1 LGTRTWFLLLVTI
14 FSVYLIGL
22 PLDVLE
28 VDCAQLAEISRETMK
43 NMDFLYVKDLGYDY
57 LDKPPLLFWL
67 AAISMKIFGVSA
79 WAYKLPSLFFAL
91 LAIYSMYRFTQLFY
105 KEETARYTSLI
116 LASIQTLFIIT
127 NDVRADTNLIGT
139 VAFTAWQLAAL
150 YKTNKVKYL
159 IGGSIGIGLA
169 MLAKG
174 PIGALIPIFTFGPVI
189 MLRREWKFVFQW
201 SRLLVLPIILLM
213 LAPMC
218 LGLYKQFGAK
228 GLTWY
233 FYTQS
238 FGRVTGDSTWSNNP
252 DPLFFLHTTLWCFL
266 PSTLFLLTGLW
277 LKGKALWQRIAGEE
291 LFSFFGFV
299 VTLLAISRSRYQIPH
314 YFYPAYPF
322 GAVVAAVGLNYIIE
336 QKVKWLVVVQKVMI
350 ALLPMLG
357 LVLVFYVFP
366 QAIWI
371 KTGFV
376 LAALAVVYITT
387 TKTQLLTQSVIAIC
401 LLNLILNTVFI
412 PNLLQYQPGAAIGKW
427 IKKENIDAG
436 QFTLLNYW
444 RNRSLAFEA
453 DFIPVVCSGYEQV
466 AIRLHQKPHYLFCY
480 ESDAGHFINGY
491 SAKIVRQYEEFPVT
505 KLNGTFLNPRTRA
518 TATDKLVLL
527 KIE

>member
-1 LGTRTWFLLLVTI
+1 LVTI
-14 FSVYLIGL
+14 FSVYLLGL

-28 VDCAQLAEISRETMK
+28 VDCAQLAEISRETMR

-67 AAISMKIFGVSA
+67 SAVSMKVFGVHA
-79 WAYKLPSLFFAL
+79 WAYKLPSLLFAM
-91 LAIYSMYRFTQLFY
+91 LAVYSMYRFAKLFY
-105 KEETARYTSLI
+105 SEQTARYTSLI

-127 NDVRADTNLIGT
+127 NDVRADTNLMGA

-150 YKTNKVKYL
+150 YRTNKLKYL
-159 IGGSIGIGLA
+159 IGAAIGIGLS

-174 PIGALIPIFTFGPVI
+174 PIGALIPVFTFAPVI
-189 MLRREWKFVFQW
+189 LLRREWKFVFQW
-201 SRLLVLPIILLM
+201 NRLLLIPIVLLL

-218 LGLYKQFGAK
+218 LGLYKQFGMR
-228 GLTWY
+228 GITWY

-238 FGRVTGDSTWSNNP
+238 FGRVTGDSSWSNNP

-266 PSTLFLLTGLW
+266 PSTLFLITGLW
-277 LKGKALWQRIAGEE
+277 LKGKALWRKIPGEE

-322 GAVVAAVGLNYIIE
+322 GAVLAAVGLNYIIE
-336 QKVKWLVVVQKVMI
+336 QKVKWLIIVQKVMI
-350 ALLPMLG
+350 ALLPLLG

-366 QAIWI
+366 QAIWVKI
-371 KTGFV
+371 GFT
-376 LAALAVVYITT
+376 LAALAVVYLTT

-412 PNLLQYQPGAAIGKW
+412 PNLLRYQPGSAVGKW
-427 IKKENIDAG
+427 IKQEGIKKE
-436 QFTLLNYW
+436 QFALLNYW
-444 RNRSLAFEA
+444 RIRCLAFEA
-453 DFIPVVCSGYEQV
+453 DFIPTV
-466 AIRLHQKPHYLFCY
+466 AQDYGQAINTLRQKPGYIFCY
-480 ESDAGHFINGY
+480 EKDAEPFITGQN
-491 SAKIVRQYEEFPVT
+491 AKIVQQYEEFPVT
-505 KLNGTFLNPRTRA
+505 KLNGTFLNPTTRS
-518 TATDKLVLL
+518 TVTDKLVLL

>member
-1 LGTRTWFLLLVTI
+1 MGTRTWFLLLVTI
-14 FSVYLIGL
+14 FSVYLLGL

-28 VDCAQLAEISRETMK
+28 VDCAQLAEISRETMR

-67 AAISMKIFGVSA
+67 SAVSMKFFGVHA
-79 WAYKLPSLFFAL
+79 WAYKLPSLLFAM
-91 LAIYSMYRFTQLFY
+91 LAVYSMYRFAKLFY
-105 KEETARYTSLI
+105 SEQIARYTSLV

-127 NDVRADTNLIGT
+127 NDVRADTNLMGA

-150 YKTNKVKYL
+150 YRTGKLKYL
-159 IGGSIGIGLA
+159 IGAAIGIGLA

-174 PIGALIPIFTFGPVI
+174 PIGALIPVFTFAPVI
-189 MLRREWKFVFQW
+189 LLRREWKFVFQW
-201 SRLLVLPIILLM
+201 NRLLIIPIVLLL

-218 LGLYKQFGAK
+218 IGLYKQFGMR
-228 GLTWY
+228 GITWY

-238 FGRVTGDSTWSNNP
+238 FGRVTGDSSWSNNP

-266 PSTLFLLTGLW
+266 PSTLFLITGLW
-277 LKGKALWQRIAGEE
+277 LKGKALWQKVPGQE

-322 GAVVAAVGLNYIIE
+322 GAVLAAVGLNYIIE

-350 ALLPMLG
+350 ALLPALG

-366 QAIWI
+366 QAVWL
-371 KTGFV
+371 KTAFT
-376 LAALAVVYITT
+376 LAALAVVYLTT

-401 LLNLILNTVFI
+401 LLNVMLNTVFI
-412 PNLLQYQPGAAIGKW
+412 PELLRYQPGSTLGHW
-427 IKKENIDAG
+427 IKKEKIPSA
-436 QFTLLNYW
+436 QFTLLSYW
-444 RNRSLAFEA
+444 RNRALAFEA
-453 DFIPVVCSGYEQV
+453 DFVPVVSSNYDEAV
-466 AIRLHQKPHYLFCY
+466 TRLHQRPHYLFCY
-480 ESDAGHFINGY
+480 EQDASPFIDSY
-491 SAKIVRQYEEFPVT
+491 HAVIVERYQEFPVT
-505 KLNGTFLNPRTRA
+505 KLNGTFLNPETRVG
-518 TATDKLVLL
+518 ATDKLVLL